1 MGIALDP
8 DFGRNGLL
16 YVCASRVEQGAWVN
30 QIIRLRATGNEIAI
44 DTVIVP
50 AGMRAAAAHDGC
62 TLRFG
67 PDGKLWATMGDST
80 LSRLAQDVNSLNGK
94 VLRMNTDGSVPSD
107 NPVLPGRDAPSLV
120 WSFGHRN
127 PQGLAFQPGTG
138 VVFLVD
144 HGEDSHDEINVLEK
158 GANYGWPVVEGP
170 DAQGR
175 FKDPVWTSGDRVP
188 TIAHSG
194 GTFVTGPTWG
204 LWSGSLFTA
213 QLKEADLRRYAVE
226 GTKVTPA
233 EILLNNKYGRLRS
246 PVLGPDGALY
256 ITTSNGTGDRIV
268 RVVATQPD

>member
-1 MGIALDP
+1 
-8 DFGRNGLL
+8 
-16 YVCASRVEQGAWVN
+16 
-30 QIIRLRATGNEIAI
+30 
-44 DTVIVP
+44 
-50 AGMRAAAAHDGC
+50 
-62 TLRFG
+62 
-67 PDGKLWATMGDST
+67 MGDAT
-80 LSRLAQDVNSLNGK
+80 LSRLAQDVHSLNGK
-94 VLRMNTDGSVPSD
+94 VLRMDPDGSVPSD

-138 VVFLVD
+138 AVFLID

-158 GANYGWPVVEGP
+158 GANYGWPIVEGP
-170 DAQGR
+170 DARGR

-268 RVVATQPD
+268 RVVATQPP